1 MCVGNIRG
9 CVQQLFQVQN
19 QAVTALASATTR
31 ILTQREKNMT
41 DVQTSQCQ
49 EGHVRWLVSNVHI
62 FCQAWKFTFPHSHKY
77 TTLGGQGNNCRNP
90 SSNVGGPWWG
100 IEKRLEL
107 GLLNT
112 TCQQGYFMSWI
123 AKKDQLAFIRLDSR
137 CYTMD
142 PDKRW
147 EFCPD
152 MTCSTGE

>member
-1 MCVGNIRG
+1 MCVGIIRG

-19 QAVTALASATTR
+19 QAATALASATTR
-31 ILTQREKNMT
+31 ILTQKEKNMT
-41 DVQTSQCQ
+41 DVQTPQCQ
-49 EGHVRWLVSNVHI
+49 EGLVRWLVSNCHI

-90 SSNVGGPWWG
+90 SSNAGGPWWG

-107 GLLNT
+107 GFLNT
-112 TCQQGYFMSWI
+112 TCQQGCLMSWI
-123 AKKDQLAFIRLDSR
+123 AKKDQLALIRLDSR

-147 EFCPD
+147 EFCPV